1 MQQEEKNKIN
11 LLSPAFPP
19 QVAQDSLGRIFAA
32 IPGMTKLE
40 FFSIMMFPA
49 LFDHYTSI
57 NNDDDDER
65 HYNKEE
71 IFDLTITHAQ
81 NFLNLLNEQNEK
93 DSTTII
99 K

>member
-11 LLSPAFPP
+11 QLSPAFPP

-40 FFSIMMFPA
+40 FFAIMMYPTESQRYKNFMLMSNEDIMKVVTENA
-49 LFDHYTSI
+49 KI
-57 NNDDDDER
+57 
-65 HYNKEE
+65 
-71 IFDLTITHAQ
+71 
-81 NFLNLLNEQNEK
+81 FLNHINKQNEET
-93 DSTTII
+93 SSNII

>member
-11 LLSPAFPP
+11 QLSPAFPP

-40 FFSIMMFPA
+40 FFAIMIYSTTFKEMATDVDRYDYHEIIDASIDRA
-49 LFDHYTSI
+49 KL
-57 NNDDDDER
+57 
-65 HYNKEE
+65 
-71 IFDLTITHAQ
+71 
-81 NFLNLLNEQNEK
+81 FLNVLNDIQNEET
-93 DSTTII
+93 SSNII